1 MHYVCAV
8 CRLSVIWH
16 LCRGY
21 ETTRLITSMAARD
34 VVSGVTYLTGNF
46 IIRGISYHYYSPH
59 GYGYTV
65 GAVKVG

>member
-1 MHYVCAV
+1 MRCVGAV

-34 VVSGVTYLTGNF
+34 VVSGVGIVLSEGYP
-46 IIRGISYHYYSPH
+46 IIIILHMVMS
-59 GYGYTV
+59 TV
-65 GAVKVG
+65 GAVKV